1 MIIILGYIKKYKNDL
16 TNIIR
21 KCKKVFYT
29 KSLDNSKSIK
39 TTWSIVNSLINPIQ
53 KKSYKNIST

>member
-1 MIIILGYIKKYKNDL
+1 MIYKKYKNYL

-21 KCKKVFYT
+21 KCKRDFYT

-39 TTWSIVNSLINPIQ
+39 STWFILNSLIMHIHKQ
-53 KKSYKNIST
+53 